1 MQMYTIFKNEC
12 KFILTDSLESRV
24 EDDFYYWE
32 SFNLN
37 GFLKDCEQQNKS
49 AVIYLFHPDLNFLWK
64 EFKNKFTVVEAG
76 GGVVQ
81 NNENEILFIFRNGK
95 WDLPKGKVEEGETIP
110 ETAIRE
116 VEEECGITNLI
127 LNEFSTTTY
136 HIYEENDR
144 EILKISH
151 WYKMA
156 GNAGELKPQLEEGIT
171 EVIWKNKEEVK
182 MAMQNTY
189 PNIKLLIDNI

>member
-1 MQMYTIFKNEC
+1 E
-12 KFILTDSLESRV
+12 ES
-24 EDDFYYWE
+24 
-32 SFNLN
+32 
-37 GFLKDCEQQNKS
+37 
-49 AVIYLFHPDLNFLWK
+49 
-64 EFKNKFTVVEAG
+64 
-76 GGVVQ
+76 
-81 NNENEILFIFRNGK
+81 
-95 WDLPKGKVEEGETIP
+95 
-110 ETAIRE
+110 
-116 VEEECGITNLI
+116 GITNLI
-127 LNEFSTTTY
+127 LNEFSATTY